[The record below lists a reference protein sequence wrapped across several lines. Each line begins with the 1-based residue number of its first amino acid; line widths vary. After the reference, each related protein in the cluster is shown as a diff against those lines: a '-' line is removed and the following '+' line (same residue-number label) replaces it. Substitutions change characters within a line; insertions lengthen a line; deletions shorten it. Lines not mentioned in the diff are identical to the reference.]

1 MDCDS
6 EVTETNYSRDYF
18 VELVDKAQTEDEIA
32 DLITLFGTLNGNE
45 LELALPSLYSLA
57 EKSSEAM
64 KSRMMDM
71 IHLTLTDE
79 NSSRS
84 IRKGAISC
92 LKALT
97 QGKTVWYDYFLLA
110 QGLEEP
116 QFHIL
121 VPILPRL
128 DCVMQLVYSN
138 LLDFKWVKVL
148 FIRAFAHSNGWIRL
162 WALEKLVAV
171 EPKFMASVQDF
182 LFSMLQKH
190 LDSNDLFWRLLE
202 RQKLRS
208 FLESL
213 AHLLEGIHFALD
225 NASRGNFVRKVI
237 RSACQLSSP
246 SSMFFISKSLEK
258 VNPSRCLTMKDFPS
272 VITLLKKTRYIQHIT
287 MRLATIFNYTVFFSK
302 ALELNDEAVNE
313 VGVLTAFFSREV
325 PSLLDTFVRMKASR
339 ELLSQQFEPHDIIK
353 LALLRQRDFQKDDFA
368 ALLWVRARLCD
379 HEDQL
384 QKLIELELADRLMAV
399 EDGVDMA
406 LSSAI
411 VEDVDTL
418 LNLLCTSTRDL
429 TSVDIG
435 LAHLIHGY
443 ILLRCAVTTGTEADC
458 YIIHTVY
465 VRLLGRLNYPLK
477 SIADLAV
484 SLISEEGIPLP
495 RETLLVGLLND
506 IFDKFAKDDKDEL
519 IPKISRYLGTE
530 ALAPVRRTVTDFSHA
545 KDISKLT
552 STLHEYR
559 LKLIMKCHLASVF
572 DRNVN
577 ELVKECVDWLECAS
591 TYSVADCYLNLVD
604 MLVEKVSCKQTLLGV
619 LTAAFSVMN
628 EERKSQHFLPALRR
642 TLRLCL
648 KRYVMAQPDVTQLV
662 LGKCSQLLELA
673 HLNTPVALTLS
684 QCLSDSCMANP
695 LSEEWATIVFAL
707 AVFGPIP
714 KKEHRVLNAAYEMI
728 YEERVN
734 DFNDIHRPFEVLQ
747 RTRLNGICIALRISK
762 SNPNFAKHLV
772 EHIISETNSLNL
784 SSSRSFGLSLAH
796 RQNTRAAALLLLIS
810 NYVQDEDAIEEVFSN
825 CVDWIVDPCQQFS
838 IKLLLEWVLVR
849 LATRSSELKQRVVDL
864 ERSFANKRIGS
875 VSSWINMMVLMSRLE
890 TEKASLPF
898 YIELILPWTT
908 AQNFAVR
915 CTAIA
920 ALRLLYSMVACEK
933 LDRWNLVRRVVE
945 FDSEPSGNSKRIVE
959 NLVSDFYF
967 AHLHPTKHFDMQTI
981 LTEIPSRTGMPS
993 EETIGVDLLKKFN
1006 SSEVPSCNE
1015 DSQFLSAQSLVYSA
1029 LSKSNRCAPDI
1040 NEDGLED
1047 ESLDNKSS
1055 SLVQRKLITKERI
1068 LNSDCSIVVVASLV
1082 DKPNNLGG
1090 LCRTCEIF
1098 GVDQLVIADPIFVSD
1113 VGFKA
1118 LSMSSEKK
1126 QKIEFVRPEQLM
1138 GYLEEMRQ
1146 KGYTVIAAEQT
1157 TDSAFLHKFNF
1168 PKKTVLVLGDEKE
1181 GVPVNLLRCVD
1192 QTVEIQQLGQTRSLN
1207 VHVSAALF
1215 IARYAEQNLL
1225 G

>member
-1 MDCDS
+1 MDYDS
-6 EVTETNYSRDYF
+6 EVTETNYTRDYF
-18 VELVDKAQTEDEIA
+18 VGLVDQAQTEDDIA
-32 DLITLFGTLNGNE
+32 DLITLCGTLNGSE
-45 LELALPSLYSLA
+45 LELALPSLCSLA
-57 EKSSEAM
+57 EKCSEAM
-64 KSRMMDM
+64 KSRIMDL
-71 IHLTLTDE
+71 IHFTLTDD

-84 IRKGAISC
+84 VRKGAISC

-97 QGKTVWYDYFLLA
+97 QGKTVWYDFFLLA

-116 QFHIL
+116 Q
-121 VPILPRL
+121 
-128 DCVMQLVYSN
+128 
-138 LLDFKWVKVL
+138 VL
-148 FIRAFAHSNGWIRL
+148 FIRAFAHSNGWVRL

-171 EPKFMASVQDF
+171 EPIFMASDQD
-182 LFSMLQKH
+182 S
-190 LDSNDLFWRLLE
+190 
-202 RQKLRS
+202 
-208 FLESL
+208 
-213 AHLLEGIHFALD
+213 G
-225 NASRGNFVRKVI
+225 
-237 RSACQLSSP
+237 
-246 SSMFFISKSLEK
+246 
-258 VNPSRCLTMKDFPS
+258 
-272 VITLLKKTRYIQHIT
+272 
-287 MRLATIFNYTVFFSK
+287 
-302 ALELNDEAVNE
+302 EAVNE
-313 VGVLTAFFSREV
+313 IGVLTAAFSRED
-325 PSLLDTFVRMKASR
+325 PSLLDTFVCMETSR
-339 ELLSQQFEPHDIIK
+339 QLLSQQFESHDMIK
-353 LALLRQRDFQKDDFA
+353 LTLLRPRDFQKDDFA
-368 ALLWVRARLCD
+368 ALLWARARLSG

-406 LSSAI
+406 LSSAM
-411 VEDVDTL
+411 VKDLDTL
-418 LNLLCTSTRDL
+418 LSLLCASSKGL
-429 TSVDIG
+429 ASADIG

-443 ILLRCAVTTGTEADC
+443 ILLRCAVTTAAGADC
-458 YIIHTVY
+458 YIIHAVY
-465 VRLLGRLNYPLK
+465 IRLLERLQYPLN

-484 SLISEEGIPLP
+484 TLISEHLYIKEGIPLP
-495 RETLLVGLLND
+495 REMLLVRLLCD
-506 IFDKFAKDDKDEL
+506 IFDNLTREDKDEL
-519 IPKISRYLGTE
+519 IPKISQYFGTE
-530 ALAPVRRTVTDFSHA
+530 GLAPVRRTVTDFSHA

-559 LKLIMKCHLASVF
+559 LRLIIKCHLASVF
-572 DRNVN
+572 RRNVN

-591 TYSVADCYLNLVD
+591 TYSVADCYLNIVD
-604 MLVEKVSCKQTLLGV
+604 MLVEKVSCNQTLLSV
-619 LTAAFSVMN
+619 LTASFNVMN

-648 KRYVMAQPDVTQLV
+648 KKLAMAQPDVMRLI

-673 HLNTPVALTLS
+673 HLNTPVALVLS
-684 QCLSDSCMANP
+684 QCLLDSCMSNP
-695 LSEEWATIVFAL
+695 LSEEWAMIVFAL

-734 DFNDIHRPFEVLQ
+734 DFNDIH
-747 RTRLNGICIALRISK
+747 S
-762 SNPNFAKHLV
+762 
-772 EHIISETNSLNL
+772 
-784 SSSRSFGLSLAH
+784 SFGLSLAH

-810 NYVQDEDAIEEVFSN
+810 DYVQDEDAIDEVFSN

-849 LATRSSELKQRVVDL
+849 IATRSSELKRRVVDL
-864 ERSFANKRIGS
+864 ERLFANKRIGS
-875 VSSWINMMVLMSRLE
+875 VSSWINMMVLISRME
-890 TEKASLPF
+890 AEASLSF

-920 ALRLLYSMVACEK
+920 ALRLLYNMVACEE
-933 LDRWNLVRRVVE
+933 LDKWNLVRRVVE

-967 AHLHPTKHFDMQTI
+967 AYLHPTKHFDMQTI
-981 LTEIPSRTGMPS
+981 LTELPSRTGMPS

-1015 DSQFLSAQSLVYSA
+1015 DSQFLSAQSLVYSGDLDEEA

-1040 NEDGLED
+1040 NEHGLED
-1047 ESLDNKSS
+1047 ELLDNKSS

-1068 LNSDCSIVVVASLV
+1068 LNR
-1082 DKPNNLGG
+1082 

-1126 QKIEFVRPEQLM
+1126 QKIEFVRPEQLL

-1157 TDSAFLHKFNF
+1157 TDSVFLHKFSF

-1215 IARYAEQNLL
+1215 IAKYAEQNLL